1 MNPPDAPAFESPAD
15 SPQPARSKPGR
26 DQDEVKLSLHVI
38 QKYRFNERRYIHL
51 FKCMIEAQRLK
62 CTFFNFIGW
71 ATSKAQQD
79 VWMG

>member
-26 DQDEVKLSLHVI
+26 DQDEVKPSLHVI

-51 FKCMIEAQRLK
+51 FKFLLC
-62 CTFFNFIGW
+62 
-71 ATSKAQQD
+71 
-79 VWMG
+79 V